1 MENFVRLKSLY
12 FKERSVL
19 VNINHIVWVDL
30 NTNMVMTDAT
40 TEGLIVTDTESMER
54 LVDKLKGGINGN

>member
-1 MENFVRLKSLY
+1 MGNFVRLKSLY

-19 VNINHIVWVDL
+19 VNINHIVWIDL

-40 TEGLIVTDTESMER
+40 TEGLIVTDDESIDR
-54 LVDKLKGGINGN
+54 LVDKLRGGINGN

>member
-12 FKERSVL
+12 HKERSVL

-40 TEGLIVTDTESMER
+40 TEGLIITDDESIER
-54 LVDKLKGGINGN
+54 LVDKLRGGTE

>member
-19 VNINHIVWVDL
+19 VNINHIVWIDL

-40 TEGLIVTDTESMER
+40 TEGLIITDDESIDR
-54 LVDKLKGGINGN
+54 LVGKLRGGAE